1 MKILSTPRRRVI
13 GFLVSLAWLG
23 APLRATAQVPEVVVL
38 RGLMAAARV
47 PGARWPDFPR
57 YVDDVAR
64 LYASHDMAPIWL
76 RTGRFS
82 VAGRA
87 AIDALL
93 DAGSHGLEP
102 RDYDAAAL
110 DSLARGSEKA
120 PLTPAERGRV
130 DLMLTVDL
138 MSYLDD
144 LRHGRTKAV
153 VGSGSVI
160 PSGPQDR
167 AGAISRA
174 LAGDSVGA
182 LVTQAAPA
190 LTQYRNLRALLER
203 YRRLAATGGYAPLP
217 PGSVAGP
224 GQGYAAL
231 PELRRRL
238 TVLGDLGPEGRAEDD
253 TLYAGAMVEAIR
265 RFQQR
270 HGLVVDGI
278 IGPGTLAALNV
289 PLTHRVRQIELALE
303 RLRWLPPLG
312 REPFIVVNIPA
323 FQVFAFDSAGGTG
336 APSFSSRVVVGRALD
351 TETPVLY
358 ELLRYVEF
366 RPYWNVPR
374 SILIHEIL
382 PALRREPGY
391 LQAHDMEIV
400 GPADRSLGAGV
411 TDDLRRRLL
420 RGELRIR
427 QRPGPSNA
435 LGLVKLVFPNAASVY
450 LHDTPNTELFDRS
463 RRDFS
468 HGCIRVEDAEGLAA
482 WVLRDQAVWAPDHV
496 RAAMDGSSTK
506 RALLT
511 RPMAVAIVYN
521 TAVATPSGEA
531 WFFGDIYGH
540 DVDLEEALRAGPLPP

>member
-1 MKILSTPRRRVI
+1 MKILRPPGKQVI
-13 GFLVSLAWLG
+13 ALLVSLAGLG
-23 APLRATAQVPEVVVL
+23 APLRAMAQDPDVVVL

-47 PGARWPDFPR
+47 PGAHWPDFPR
-57 YVDDVAR
+57 YVDDVVR
-64 LYASHDMAPIWL
+64 LYASHDTTPIWF
-76 RTGRFS
+76 RAGRFS

-93 DAGSHGLEP
+93 GAGSHGLEP
-102 RDYDAAAL
+102 NDYDAATL
-110 DSLARGSEKA
+110 DSLARRSEQA
-120 PLTPAERGRV
+120 PLTPGELGRV
-130 DLMLTVDL
+130 DLMLTVNL
-138 MSYLDD
+138 IRYLDD
-144 LRHGRTKAV
+144 LRRGRTKGV
-153 VGSGSVI
+153 VHSSRVI
-160 PSGPQDR
+160 PDGVPDW
-167 AGAISRA
+167 AGIIGRA
-174 LAGDSVGA
+174 LAVDSVGD
-182 LVTQAAPA
+182 LVSRAAPA
-190 LTQYRNLRALLER
+190 LTQYRNLRELLER
-203 YRRLAATGGYAPLP
+203 YRRLAATDGFTPLP
-217 PGSVAGP
+217 SRPGAKA
-224 GQGYAAL
+224 GQGYAGL
-231 PELRRRL
+231 PELRHRL
-238 TVLGDLGPEGRAEDD
+238 TTLGDLAPQAGTDD
-253 TLYAGAMVEAIR
+253 TVYAGAVVEAVR

-270 HGLVVDGI
+270 HGLAADGI
-278 IGPGTLAALNV
+278 IGPGTLAALNI
-289 PLTHRVRQIELALE
+289 PLAHRVRQITLALE

-312 REPFIVVNIPA
+312 RDPFIVVNIPA
-323 FQVFAFDSAGGTG
+323 FQLFAFDSAGGTG

-374 SILIHEIL
+374 SILIREIL
-382 PALRREPGY
+382 PALRRDPGY
-391 LQAHDMEIV
+391 LQAHQMEVV

-411 TDDLRRRLL
+411 TDDLRRRLA

-450 LHDTPNTELFDRS
+450 LHDTPDTELFDRS

-482 WVLRDQAVWAPDHV
+482 WVLRDQAVWGPNQV

-521 TAVATPSGEA
+521 TAVATPSGEV
-531 WFFGDIYGH
+531 WFFDDIYGH
-540 DVDLEEALRAGPLPP
+540 DVGLEEALRAGPSPP